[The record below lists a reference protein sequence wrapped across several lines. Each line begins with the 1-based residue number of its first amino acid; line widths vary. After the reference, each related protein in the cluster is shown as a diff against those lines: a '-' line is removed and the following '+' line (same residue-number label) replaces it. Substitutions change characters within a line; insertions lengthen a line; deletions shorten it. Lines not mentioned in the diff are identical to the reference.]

1 MKENSFNIK
10 KNVVSKLNDNIILL
24 KTEEEDSKV
33 VKNEEYFQAQNNNLI
48 NFISN
53 FQKFSFTSAFDYKGA
68 KSFLKSKEKALDKI
82 VIDENIQNH
91 KNNIKNKEDEAENPK
106 KRKRKETYTEI
117 SPLSIKNKY
126 HSKID
131 DEKKE
136 ISPKNKLRKNHS
148 KKEINTFKIM
158 KNKNEKKIM
167 NDIGLKMPKIPSKFC
182 SRIELRMFND
192 KNLNRIKPIK
202 VPKPKYTHN
211 NLKFPEFEKNNM
223 NNSIRSDSS
232 LIKLVSEIGKV

>member
-1 MKENSFNIK
+1 M
-10 KNVVSKLNDNIILL
+10 
-24 KTEEEDSKV
+24 
-33 VKNEEYFQAQNNNLI
+33 
-48 NFISN
+48 
-53 FQKFSFTSAFDYKGA
+53 QKFSFTSAFDYKGA
-68 KSFLKSKEKALDKI
+68 KSFLKSKEKALNKI

-91 KNNIKNKEDEAENPK
+91 KNDIKNKEDGAENPK
-106 KRKRKETYTEI
+106 KRKRKETYNDI

-131 DEKKE
+131 DEQKE
-136 ISPKNKLRKNHS
+136 ISPKIKIRKNHS
-148 KKEINTFKIM
+148 KKEINNFKIM
-158 KNKNEKKIM
+158 KIKNEEKIM

-202 VPKPKYTHN
+202 VPKPKYTHD
-211 NLKFPEFEKNNM
+211 NLKFPEFDH

-232 LIKLVSEIGKV
+232 LIQLVREISKV